1 MRRWQR
7 VGASQAAVVEY
18 EGLPV
23 LRVSKAFR
31 RAADEAGL
39 DGVSPH
45 TLRHTAVTWAM
56 QGGAPMFDASAVFG
70 MSVKVLEQSYAHHH
84 PDAGRSVHAA
94 MERRRPALVNTIG
107 DDHDG
112 DAPSCDTR
120 LLGARVP
127 RRRTRSAQFDREQ
140 NVTERV
146 EKRTKTLRITR
157 EAWEAQAV

>member
-1 MRRWQR
+1 MAIGAKETDKRQPPVRLPPRLLAHMRWQR
-7 VGASQAAVVEY
+7 VGASQTAVVEY

-70 MSVKVLEQSYAHHH
+70 MSVKVLEHVYAHHH

-94 MERRRPALVNTIG
+94 MERRRPVLVNAIE
-107 DDHDG
+107 D
-112 DAPSCDTR
+112 DTR
-120 LLGARVP
+120 
-127 RRRTRSAQFDREQ
+127 
-140 NVTERV
+140 
-146 EKRTKTLRITR
+146 
-157 EAWEAQAV
+157 